1 MYKALFLTGMVLLSS
16 ALHASR
22 GKARTMVERM
32 GKEAKTGKV
41 TPRAQIEQQQ
51 KLFEAEVFSTLRNR
65 PGMTSS
71 VLKRTV
77 MREYIYQNKATKE
90 NLEALDI
97 LFESITAKGN
107 VVIAEQMSTANLL
120 AETIV
125 LGSKGRFSLEARDVL
140 EIHRNWTV
148 KEKDQLADVLT
159 ETRKLQEENPSLS
172 ADVAFEQALA
182 NRGLLEQFRKRCK

>member
-1 MYKALFLTGMVLLSS
+1 M
-16 ALHASR
+16 
-22 GKARTMVERM
+22 
-32 GKEAKTGKV
+32 
-41 TPRAQIEQQQ
+41 
-51 KLFEAEVFSTLRNR
+51 STSN
-65 PGMTSS
+65 
-71 VLKRTV
+71 
-77 MREYIYQNKATKE
+77 QNKATKE